1 MLVELLLA
9 LVDQFESHRAIQ
21 FVSVQHKSHSAKR
34 NKEEEEEEEE
44 EEGRR
49 EKGEGRR
56 EISLALVT
64 LNDEWVV
71 RQVNLLILEVQIPLA
86 CQMLFSQLQLG
97 RHLMSSQTAFDL
109 PHPEISQPE
118 QESKRERKNHVAVWQ
133 DCFLK
138 ETKKPRGP
146 R

>member
-21 FVSVQHKSHSAKR
+21 FVSVQQKSHSAKR
-34 NKEEEEEEEE
+34 NKEEEEEEE
-44 EEGRR
+44 
-49 EKGEGRR
+49 EGRR